1 MHHRNMLPDPGCYE
15 ERYRP
20 TRGAALRL
28 ALGLLSLGLGLRWQS
43 LAISATAV
51 ILAIP
56 VVLSA
61 LAVLFAAPGVI
72 ALACRMIAFRA
83 DYAGITLGGLPTSL
97 AALRSP
103 ATFIPWA
110 EVDKI
115 IVYPA
120 RFPGPGRP
128 GEARPGEALP
138 GPGLSGLGLPGPG
151 LPAPVRGIAIQ
162 RRDGAAALLPGTATR
177 TARTITGWRLDRER
191 LAAVTAAV
199 APGIPVVRRRSRH
212 RPVMPP
218 VAAGGSARMGTIRE
232 RPGR

>member
-20 TRGAALRL
+20 TLGAVLRL

-43 LAISATAV
+43 PAVSATAV

-120 RFPGPGRP
+120 RLPGPALP
-128 GEARPGEALP
+128 GEARPGQ
-138 GPGLSGLGLPGPG
+138 GLPGPG

-162 RRDGAAALLPGTATR
+162 RRDGAAALLPGAATR

-199 APGIPVVRRRSRH
+199 APGIPVVD
-212 RPVMPP
+212 
-218 VAAGGSARMGTIRE
+218 ADTGT
-232 RPGR
+232 GR